1 MEHQIVK
8 IHILGS
14 CSGTEP
20 MPGRHHTAWILETA
34 GRLYQ
39 FDAGENCAWTAH
51 TNKIDVTALRALFI
65 THPHFDH
72 VAGLPHLL
80 WTRSKLKNYY
90 KMPLT
95 VEVLPVFTPEP
106 EQWAHLSELMVCLRS
121 KTNPI
126 FSTTKVVDGKVFSD
140 GAIEVEARHN
150 RHLRVA
156 ENGDW
161 RSFSYSISAE
171 GKRIICSGDLKEA
184 AELDGWI
191 AAGCDLMLMES
202 GHHRPWEAAA
212 HIREVAG
219 EKVRKLVFMHHG
231 RDYLDRPE
239 ETAEL
244 TRQAWG
250 SPVVFA
256 DDAMTFEI

>member
-20 MPGRHHTAWILETA
+20 MPGCHHTAWILETA

-72 VAGLPHLL
+72 VAGFPHLL
-80 WTRSKLKNYY
+80 WTRSKLHHYY
-90 KMPLT
+90 QMPLT

-106 EQWAHLSELMVCLRS
+106 GQWAHLSELMVCLRS
-121 KTNPI
+121 KKDPV
-126 FSTTKVVDGKVFSD
+126 FSATKVVDGKVFSD
-140 GAIEVEARHN
+140 EAIEVEARHN
-150 RHLRVA
+150 RHLRPA

-161 RSFSYSISAE
+161 RSFSYRISAE

-184 AELDGWI
+184 AELDEWLD
-191 AAGCDLMLMES
+191 AGCDLVLMES

-219 EKVRKLVFMHHG
+219 GKVRKLVFMHHG

-256 DDAMTFEI
+256 DDAMTFGI